1 MTQALPEFLWYQ
13 VNHASDLL
21 EISTFYIAKQQ
32 PAETILDEALDKC
45 CEAACDGH
53 LPICSSRLGPE
64 YQEVSCD
71 TELLVVRFSPERPL
85 EGM

>member
-1 MTQALPEFLWYQ
+1 M
-13 VNHASDLL
+13 NHAADLL
-21 EISTFYIAKQQ
+21 EISTFHNAKQQ
-32 PAETILDEALDKC
+32 PADTIPEENLSKC
-45 CEAACDGH
+45 CEAICEGY

-71 TELLVVRFSPERPL
+71 SELLVVRFSPERPL